1 MSSLPTKPCSCPAP
15 GWCERHGIKKH
26 AHWHHLCQTKE
37 AYRRIWDE
45 GHGPG
50 QLAIARDR
58 EAGSG
63 EAREGWGDKVTT
75 ALKAIGITEE
85 RYKAVKEKFGL
96 PPNCNCAGR
105 REWLNKVGRW
115 WNGEE
120 E

>member
-1 MSSLPTKPCSCPAP
+1 MV
-15 GWCERHGIKKH
+15 R
-26 AHWHHLCQTKE
+26 LCQQRGAYWE
-37 AYRRIWDE
+37 AWENGTGLEQIKLKLSD
-45 GHGPG
+45 
-50 QLAIARDR
+50 LATPQPSPDR
-58 EAGSG
+58 AVDP
-63 EAREGWGDKVTT
+63 EGWGDRVTV
-75 ALKAIGITEE
+75 ALKKIGITEE